1 MRSKVDSGACCSVV
15 GPEPAQDYP
24 TEETEASKKGL
35 HFVSASGDPMPN
47 QGEKIL
53 LIKSPGGSLKT
64 MRNQVTSCTG
74 PLTSIAQMVDA
85 DNFVGFSKKG
95 SFILNLN
102 TGEIEMMERVDDTFE
117 IEVEIVPYAEAKPKL
132 EKAGFQG
139 RP

>member
-1 MRSKVDSGACCSVV
+1 
-15 GPEPAQDYP
+15 
-24 TEETEASKKGL
+24 
-35 HFVSASGDPMPN
+35 
-47 QGEKIL
+47 
-53 LIKSPGGSLKT
+53 

-117 IEVEIVPYAEAKPKL
+117 IEVEIVPYAEAKPQL
-132 EKAGFQG
+132 EKAGFQ
-139 RP
+139 RRQ